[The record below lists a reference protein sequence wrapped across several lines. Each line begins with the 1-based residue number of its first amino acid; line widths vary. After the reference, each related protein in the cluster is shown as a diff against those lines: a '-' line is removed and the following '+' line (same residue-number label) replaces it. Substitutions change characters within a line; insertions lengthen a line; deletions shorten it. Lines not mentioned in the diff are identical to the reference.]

1 MSKVVVITGTSK
13 GLGKYLAEFYLEK
26 GYRVAGCSRSSA
38 AIEHA
43 DYIHHCL
50 DVADERPVTDM
61 VKDVAR
67 KWGKIDILI
76 NNAGTAAMN
85 HTILTPLN
93 VVKDVMNTNFIGTF
107 LFSREVAKAMIN
119 QRGGRIISI
128 STVAVPL
135 HLEGESSYVASKSAI
150 ESFTKVLARELAP
163 YNITVNAVGA
173 SPLMTAL
180 LENVPE
186 EKVNKILDMMVTP
199 RPAEFRDVSNVI
211 DFFAKEESDFITGQ
225 ILYLGGV

>member
-26 GYRVAGCSRSSA
+26 GYRVAGCSRSKA

-43 DYIHHCL
+43 DYVHHCL
-50 DVADERPVTDM
+50 DVADEQAVTDM

-67 KWGKIDILI
+67 KWGEIDILI
-76 NNAGTAAMN
+76 NNAGKAAMN
-85 HTILTPLN
+85 HTILTPLS

-107 LFSREVAKAMIN
+107 LFSREVAKVMIG
-119 QRGGRIISI
+119 QRGGRIINI
-128 STVAVPL
+128 SSVTVPL

-163 YNITVNAVGA
+163 YNITVNAVGV
-173 SPLMTAL
+173 SPLMTAF

-186 EKVNKILDMMVTP
+186 EKVNKILDMMATS

-225 ILYLGGV
+225 VLYLGGV